1 MDATPFI
8 SKGAANSTRGG
19 SEIVTVAWESTNEES
34 GSIIIMLV
42 ALGLSVI
49 IGLGVAI
56 RFAAVDTQSDGRE
69 IQHEADEEDGRV
81 DRFAEMLDED
91 GES

>member
-1 MDATPFI
+1 M
-8 SKGAANSTRGG
+8 SWSTA
-19 SEIVTVAWESTNEES
+19 EEES
-34 GSIIIMLV
+34 GSMLIMLV

-69 IQHEADEEDGRV
+69 IQHEVDEEEGRV